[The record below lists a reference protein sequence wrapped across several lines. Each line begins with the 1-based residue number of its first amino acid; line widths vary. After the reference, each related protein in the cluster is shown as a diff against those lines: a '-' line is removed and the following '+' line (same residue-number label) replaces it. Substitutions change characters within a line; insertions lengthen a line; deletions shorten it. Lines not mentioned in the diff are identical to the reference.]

1 MCKQFITLIVLVV
14 GIRQSFAATVSQTD
28 ALLTSL
34 FTGYN
39 NNLRPVADHTR
50 SLNVSVEL
58 YPRAIRLFDEVLETF
73 SYAAA
78 LSISWV
84 DYRLAWEPNTH
95 GGLVQL
101 AVPVTN
107 LWTPEVFLATPA
119 TRFMYIIEDWNKSR
133 IGSDGVVYFLQ
144 PAVIETTCSLNV
156 KNYPFDIQSCDTI
169 FMSLAYKSN
178 EVTLIKER
186 DGINLSVY
194 TENALWDISSHKVY
208 VENLPTGLET
218 QMHFIFNLRR
228 KSTYMVL
235 NVLIPIFTLS
245 LLNTMVFLLEPES
258 GERVGYCITTL
269 LAIAV
274 YMTIIMDTLPPS
286 STPVPMISYKLVN
299 DLIFS
304 ALITV
309 AVILNIRILHMPQKR
324 RVPQWLAK
332 LYNVCTCKRCLK
344 RSVVPGKG
352 ELNEDHREKTENKE
366 NLGSVTDGET
376 NTAIGR
382 ENGDKDNHP
391 TWKDISTLIDVS
403 CFIFFVSA
411 SVLSFAIFV
420 GLAFNQ

>member
-1 MCKQFITLIVLVV
+1 MDKQFITLIVLVV
-14 GIRQSFAATVSQTD
+14 VMRQSFAATVSHTD

-34 FTGYN
+34 FTDYN
-39 NNLRPVADHTR
+39 KNVRPVADHTET
-50 SLNVSVEL
+50 LNVSAEL

-73 SYAAA
+73 SYTAVLA
-78 LSISWV
+78 ITWV
-84 DYRLAWEPNTH
+84 DYRLAWEPKTH
-95 GGLVQL
+95 GGLVEL
-101 AVPVTN
+101 VVPVIS
-107 LWTPEVFLATPA
+107 LWTPEVFLGTPA
-119 TRFMYIIEDWNKSR
+119 TRFIYFIEDWNKAR
-133 IGSDGVVYFLQ
+133 ISSDGVVYFLQ
-144 PAVIETTCSLNV
+144 PALIETTSGLNV
-156 KNYPFDIQSCDTI
+156 KNYPFDVQSCDTI
-169 FMSLAYKSN
+169 FLSLAYTSN

-194 TENALWDISSHKVY
+194 TENALWDISSHEAY
-208 VENLPTGLET
+208 GLET

-235 NVLIPIFTLS
+235 NVLVPIFTLS

-286 STPVPMISYKLVN
+286 STPVPMISYKLVIN
-299 DLIFS
+299 LIFS
-304 ALITV
+304 ALIIV
-309 AVILNIRILHMPQKR
+309 AVILNMRILHMPQKR

-332 LYNVCTCKRCLK
+332 LYNLCTCKRCLK
-344 RSVVPGKG
+344 RSVVPGKE
-352 ELNEDHREKTENKE
+352 ELNEERRVKTENKE
-366 NLGSVTDGET
+366 NLGSVTDGKT

-382 ENGDKDNHP
+382 ENGDQDHHP

-420 GLAFNQ
+420 GLAYNQ